1 MNTILRTIL
10 LTACAVIVSGI
21 GNVTFAATAT
31 SNMAVSANVS
41 GDCTIAANP
50 LGFGSY
56 DPVTTNSSSG
66 SDAITTTNLLVTCT
80 ADSTATITLGQGI
93 NPASGSSDDAPLRR
107 MANGS
112 GAFINYSLY
121 QDEGLSTTWGN
132 SPATGEPYEGTGST
146 TSVTVFGDATK
157 GQSVPAGAYNDT
169 VVATITF

>member
-66 SDAITTTNLLVTCT
+66 SDAITTTNLFVTCT

-93 NPASGSSDDAPLRR
+93 NPASGSSDDAPL
-107 MANGS
+107 
-112 GAFINYSLY
+112 
-121 QDEGLSTTWGN
+121 
-132 SPATGEPYEGTGST
+132 
-146 TSVTVFGDATK
+146 VFGDATK